1 MKKMLLGLLVALVA
15 VNLFAQTEAEAKTE
29 KESDPYLI
37 ESILKKQFKTDE
49 GKKRVYELS
58 ENLTNEQKMYLYNKY
73 DKSGVG
79 PFFLNFFLG
88 FGIGS
93 FVQGNTKAGVS
104 QLILNVS
111 GCALEIVGAVLA
123 INSRGEENTWEY
135 WGGGLFLPASKP
147 TFNAGQFV
155 AGYACVAA
163 GAGLNLGSGISGC
176 ITPWTY
182 AAGYN
187 KDLKRALRI
196 NESPWMTVTPQLSPI
211 IDPVN
216 QNYGLV
222 AKINF

>member
-1 MKKMLLGLLVALVA
+1 MKKMLVGLLVALLA

-49 GKKRVYELS
+49 GKNRVYELS

-73 DKSGVG
+73 DKNGVG

-111 GCALEIVGAVLA
+111 GCALE
-123 INSRGEENTWEY
+123 
-135 WGGGLFLPASKP
+135 
-147 TFNAGQFV
+147 V
-155 AGYACVAA
+155 AGFALAYYGSRSASEIYTGAA
-163 GAGLNLGSGISGC
+163 LCAVGNGLNLSSTISGC

-196 NESPWMTVTPQLSPI
+196 TESSWMTVTPQLSPI

>member
-15 VNLFAQTEAEAKTE
+15 VNLFAQNEVEAKTE

-49 GKKRVYELS
+49 GKNRVYELS

-79 PFFLNFFLG
+79 PFFLNFLLG

-93 FVQGNTKAGVS
+93 FAQGNTKAGVS

-111 GCALEIVGAVLA
+111 GCALE
-123 INSRGEENTWEY
+123 
-135 WGGGLFLPASKP
+135 
-147 TFNAGQFV
+147 V
-155 AGYACVAA
+155 AGYVLVSNSGSGVTRSEGKFYTGLACCAA
-163 GAGLNLGSGISGC
+163 GYGLNLSSTISGC

-187 KDLKRALRI
+187 RDLKRALRI
-196 NESPWMTVTPQLSPI
+196 NESWMTVTPQLSPI

>member
-1 MKKMLLGLLVALVA
+1 MKKMLLGLLVALLA
-15 VNLFAQTEAEAKTE
+15 VNLFAQNEVEAKTE

-37 ESILKKQFKTDE
+37 ESILKKQFKTVE
-49 GKKRVYELS
+49 GKNRVYELS
-58 ENLTNEQKMYLYNKY
+58 ENLTNEQKMYLYKKY
-73 DKSGVG
+73 DKNGVG
-79 PFFLNFFLG
+79 PFFLNFLLG

-93 FVQGNTKAGVS
+93 FAQGNTKAGVS
-104 QLILNVS
+104 QLILNLS
-111 GCALEIVGAVLA
+111 GCALE
-123 INSRGEENTWEY
+123 
-135 WGGGLFLPASKP
+135 
-147 TFNAGQFV
+147 V
-155 AGYACVAA
+155 AGFALVYNSGSGLTRSEGKFYTGLACVTA
-163 GAGLNLGSGISGC
+163 GYGLNLSSTISGC

-196 NESPWMTVTPQLSPI
+196 TESSWMTVTPQLSPI